1 MIFFSAITLKNFTT
15 VAKLLSLL
23 KATIDIRVSIFFF
36 NLIFELEGILKLE
49 ASLVKLGILL

>member
-15 VAKLLSLL
+15 VAKMFSLL

-49 ASLVKLGILL
+49 ASLVKLGTLL